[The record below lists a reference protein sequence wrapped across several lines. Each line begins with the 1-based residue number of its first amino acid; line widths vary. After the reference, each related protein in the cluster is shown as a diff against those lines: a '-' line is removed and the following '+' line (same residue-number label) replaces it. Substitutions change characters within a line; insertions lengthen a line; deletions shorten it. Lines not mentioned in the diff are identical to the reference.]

1 MYHDK
6 NLSWEN
12 HPMDKQNNKPN
23 SIEAALGPRMHEDPL
38 PEPTQDEILAQALN
52 DARVEERLLQPM
64 EPETK
69 SETPMTSSAT
79 PGPLPT
85 DRMATMKLEDPPII
99 VTFPEPETTDYS
111 QSSPERPLNKMETPV
126 SNDESQPVITPYFPE
141 SVEPPQKLSDE
152 NLTKVAG
159 DIKKAALLKNFDE
172 WGPKNPPAE
181 DIELIK
187 FMEYLDGDNFA
198 YSSVAFQL
206 RAICGNPQV
215 IPVMS
220 QWQIPP
226 ALDVTRLVYD
236 ILLSPGYIES
246 IWPVLKILLG
256 TNIGNSVWT
265 GNIATTLAVFD
276 AMKLFPL
283 ANATE
288 KLG

>member
-1 MYHDK
+1 
-6 NLSWEN
+6 
-12 HPMDKQNNKPN
+12 MDKQNNKPN

-52 DARVEERLLQPM
+52 DASVEERLLQPM

-126 SNDESQPVITPYFPE
+126 SNDESQPVTIPSSLEFQ
-141 SVEPPQKLSDE
+141 EPPQRIIPIPTEAMKQQ
-152 NLTKVAG
+152 
-159 DIKKAALLKNFDE
+159 AAREANA
-172 WGPKNPPAE
+172 PAE
-181 DIELIK
+181 DIELVK
-187 FMEYLDGDNFA
+187 LMEYLDGDGFA

-206 RAICGNPQV
+206 RTICGNPQV
-215 IPVMS
+215 IPTMS

-236 ILLSPGYIES
+236 ILMSPGYIES
-246 IWPVLKILLG
+246 IWPILKILLG

-265 GNIATTLAVFD
+265 GNIAITLALFD
-276 AMKLFPL
+276 ALKLFPL
-283 ANATE
+283 ANLAE
-288 KLG
+288 GMKP